1 MAAKVYDLS
10 AYLEEKPATIKLGTE
25 EFAISDGFNDLLKID
40 ALSNRK
46 EEMDSTEF
54 VQEFLKIALGEE
66 AAAKLISRN
75 YRAKVYVKIMNCI
88 EEVYSGITEDEEQEG
103 ASSQERP
110 QLV

>member
-10 AYLEEKPATIKLGTE
+10 SYLEEKPATIKLGDD

-46 EEMDSTEF
+46 EEMASTDF

-66 AAAKLISRN
+66 AAAKLIAKN
-75 YRAKVYVKIMNCI
+75 YRTNIYVKIMNCI
-88 EEVYSGITEDEEQEG
+88 QEVYSGISDDEKEG
-103 ASSQERP
+103 ASSEERAE
-110 QLV
+110 LV

>member
-1 MAAKVYDLS
+1 MAAKVFDLS
-10 AYLEEKPATIKLGTE
+10 SYLEEKQATIKLGNE

-66 AAAKLISRN
+66 VATDLIKRN
-75 YRAKVYVKIMNCI
+75 YRTKVYIKIMNCI
-88 EEVYSGITEDEEQEG
+88 EEVYSGISDEEQEG
-103 ASSQERP
+103 ASSEQKPE
-110 QLV
+110 LV

>member
-75 YRAKVYVKIMNCI
+75 YRTKVYVKIMNCI
-88 EEVYSGITEDEEQEG
+88 EEVYSGISDEDEDLP
-103 ASSQERP
+103 SSEKGTE
-110 QLV
+110 LV